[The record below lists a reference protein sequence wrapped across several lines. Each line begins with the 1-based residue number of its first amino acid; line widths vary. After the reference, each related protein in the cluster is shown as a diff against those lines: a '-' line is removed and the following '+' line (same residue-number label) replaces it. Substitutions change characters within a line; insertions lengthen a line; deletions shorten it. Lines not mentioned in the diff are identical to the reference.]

1 MVYELNQPRQELRDH
16 KVLDDVLGAIDDVA
30 HGPAAVDED
39 VLVLVLD
46 ERLRKWLDSLA
57 QDF

>member
-1 MVYELNQPRQELRDH
+1 M
-16 KVLDDVLGAIDDVA
+16 DDVLGAIDDVA